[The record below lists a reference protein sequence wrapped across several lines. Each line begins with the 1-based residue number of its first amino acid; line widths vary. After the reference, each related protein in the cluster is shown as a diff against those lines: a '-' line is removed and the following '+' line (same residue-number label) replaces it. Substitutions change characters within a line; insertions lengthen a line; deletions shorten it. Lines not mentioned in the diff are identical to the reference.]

1 MTRSTEDN
9 IILRNVESNN
19 SSFLTREKSNPG
31 TTPRDSEKLN
41 NTPEQEALSSREITG
56 FRWALVI
63 SAISSSI
70 FLYALDNTVVADL
83 QHFIIT
89 HFGEV
94 QKLPWLSVSFLL
106 GATATNL
113 VLGKIYTQF
122 NAKWFYVFSVF
133 VFELGS
139 AVCAAAPSINA
150 VIVGRTL
157 CGIGGAGLYVGCMTL
172 IAFTTTISER
182 PLYISVTGL
191 TWGIGIVLGP
201 VIGGAFSQSSV
212 GWRWAFYINLLIG
225 GVFAPVYIF
234 MIPSKD
240 ARSGVPFKERAV
252 EMDYVGIILQAGAFT
267 MFVMAINWGG
277 NIYPWKSGQ
286 VIDLFVGSRVCFI
299 LLSIQQSLV
308 LLTTSARRIIPV
320 EFVSSRTI
328 MILFAVTAA
337 SGSSAFVPI
346 YFIPIFFQY
355 TSDDGPLDAGI
366 RLLPFIVV
374 MVVMVFSNGALMAKW
389 GYYMPWYLFGGLL
402 ATAGSACIY
411 TVDLDISLSR
421 IYGYTVIIGARI
433 GMWLQAFFSVA
444 QAVVEPALIGAA
456 VGFMTLAQFAG
467 ITITLAIA
475 NSVFLNTS
483 QSRILDILPN
493 VPLAEIQ
500 AAMQGSG
507 TDFMKTLSPDQK
519 TAVLEAIVE
528 AIGKTYILVI
538 AAASLV
544 AVLSLF
550 MKRETLFISAAVAA
564 G

>member
-19 SSFLTREKSNPG
+19 SSFLT
-31 TTPRDSEKLN
+31 SEKLN
-41 NTPEQEALSSREITG
+41 NTPEQEALASREITG

-89 HFGEV
+89 RFGEV

-113 VLGKIYTQF
+113 VWVKIYTQF

-133 VFELGS
+133 VFELGP
-139 AVCAAAPSINA
+139 AVCAAAPSMNA

-157 CGIGGAGLYVGCMTL
+157 CGIGGAGL
-172 IAFTTTISER
+172 
-182 PLYISVTGL
+182 
-191 TWGIGIVLGP
+191 
-201 VIGGAFSQSSV
+201 
-212 GWRWAFYINLLIG
+212 
-225 GVFAPVYIF
+225 
-234 MIPSKD
+234 KD

-267 MFVMAINWGG
+267 MFAMAINWGG

-286 VIDLFVGSRVCFI
+286 VIGLFVGSGVCFI
-299 LLSIQQSLV
+299 LLSIQQSPV
-308 LLTTSARRIIPV
+308 LLTTSARQIIPV

-355 TSDDGPLDAGI
+355 PRDDGPLDASI

-374 MVVMVFSNGALMAKW
+374 MVVMVFANGALMAKW

-402 ATAGSACIY
+402 AIAGSACIY

-421 IYGYTVIIGARI
+421 IYGYTVIIGARV
-433 GMWLQAFFSVA
+433 GMWLQASFSVA

-456 VGFMTLAQFAG
+456 VGSMTLAQFAG

-483 QSRILDILPN
+483 QSRILDIFLN
-493 VPLAEIQ
+493 VPLAKIQ

-507 TDFMKTLSPDQK
+507 TDSMKTLSPDQK

-528 AIGKTYILVI
+528 AIGKTHILVI
-538 AAASLV
+538 AAGSLV

-550 MKRETLFISAAVAA
+550 MKRETLFVSAAVAA

>member
-1 MTRSTEDN
+1 MAEPSNSGFPTEDKP
-9 IILRNVESNN
+9 
-19 SSFLTREKSNPG
+19 TPG
-31 TTPRDSEKLN
+31 NTPPDIEKLDD
-41 NTPEQEALSSREITG
+41 TPEQEALVSREITG

-63 SAISSSI
+63 CAISSSI
-70 FLYALDNTVVADL
+70 FLYALDNTIVADL
-83 QHFIIT
+83 QPVIIT
-89 HFGEV
+89 RFGEV

-113 VLGKIYTQF
+113 VWGKIYTQF

-139 AVCAAAPSINA
+139 AVCAAAPSMNA
-150 VIVGRTL
+150 VIVGRAL

-182 PLYISVTGL
+182 PLYISATGL

-240 ARSGVPFKERAV
+240 ARPGVPFKERAV

-286 VIDLFVGSRVCFI
+286 VIGLFVGSGVCFI

-308 LLTTSARRIIPV
+308 LFTTSARRIIPV

-355 TSDDGPLDAGI
+355 TRDDGPLDAGI
-366 RLLPFIVV
+366 RLLPFIIV
-374 MVVMVFSNGALMAKW
+374 MVVMVFANGALMAKW

-402 ATAGSACIY
+402 ATAGSACMY
-411 TVDLDISLSR
+411 TVDLDTSLSR
-421 IYGYTVIIGARI
+421 IYGYTVIIGAGV
-433 GMWLQAFFSVA
+433 GMWLQASFSVA

-456 VGFMTLAQFAG
+456 VGLMTLAQFAG

-507 TDFMKTLSPDQK
+507 TDFIKTLSPDQK
-519 TAVLEAIVE
+519 TAVLGAIVK

-538 AAASLV
+538 AAGSLV
-544 AVLSLF
+544 AILSLF
-550 MKRETLFISAAVAA
+550 MKIEKLFVSAAVAA

>member
-1 MTRSTEDN
+1 M
-9 IILRNVESNN
+9 
-19 SSFLTREKSNPG
+19 
-31 TTPRDSEKLN
+31 
-41 NTPEQEALSSREITG
+41 
-56 FRWALVI
+56 
-63 SAISSSI
+63 
-70 FLYALDNTVVADL
+70 LDA
-83 QHFIIT
+83 
-89 HFGEV
+89 
-94 QKLPWLSVSFLL
+94 
-106 GATATNL
+106 
-113 VLGKIYTQF
+113 
-122 NAKWFYVFSVF
+122 
-133 VFELGS
+133 
-139 AVCAAAPSINA
+139 
-150 VIVGRTL
+150 
-157 CGIGGAGLYVGCMTL
+157 
-172 IAFTTTISER
+172 
-182 PLYISVTGL
+182 
-191 TWGIGIVLGP
+191 
-201 VIGGAFSQSSV
+201 
-212 GWRWAFYINLLIG
+212 NLLI
-225 GVFAPVYIF
+225 
-234 MIPSKD
+234 SKD

-252 EMDYVGIILQAGAFT
+252 EMDYFGIILQAGAFT

-299 LLSIQQSLV
+299 LLSIQQSLF

-355 TSDDGPLDAGI
+355 PRDDGPLDAGI

-374 MVVMVFSNGALMAKW
+374 MVVMVFANGALMAKW

-411 TVDLDISLSR
+411 TVDLDISLSH
-421 IYGYTVIIGARI
+421 IYGYTVIIGARV
-433 GMWLQAFFSVA
+433 GMWLQASFSVA

-507 TDFMKTLSPDQK
+507 TDFMKTLSPDPK

-528 AIGKTYILVI
+528 AIGETYILVI
-538 AAASLV
+538 AAGSLV

-550 MKRETLFISAAVAA
+550 MKREKLFVSAAVTA